1 MKKLVLITGA
11 SGFVGTHCIVQLI
24 QKGYAVRGTL
34 RSLSRADSIRQIIR
48 ENTEGDFDLTF
59 VEADLNGDDGWNKA
73 VEGCDAIFHVAS
85 PVPAQLP
92 KHEDELIIPAREGTL
107 RVLRAAKNANVSRVI
122 LTSSVAAICY
132 GHEMGKTSFTE
143 EDWTNPNGNN
153 LTPYIKSKVLAEKAA
168 WEFVEKEGGIQLSTV
183 NPGGI
188 LGPVLEKDYGT
199 SAEIVKKMMAGEF
212 PGYPNIGF
220 PLVDVRD
227 VASMHILAMETESAI
242 GERFICSND
251 YIWFSDVGA
260 ILKENFPNYAKKIPS
275 RKLPDWLVKVFA
287 LFDKE
292 TKSVLNEL
300 GFRKDVSYA
309 KAQRLLNWSPKSNK
323 EAILATGESLVKFG
337 IV

>member
-1 MKKLVLITGA
+1 MSKLVLVTGA
-11 SGFVGTHCIVQLI
+11 SGFVGTHCIVQLVE
-24 QKGYAVRGTL
+24 KGYQVRGTL
-34 RSLSRADSIRQIIR
+34 RSLSRAESIRQIIA
-48 ENTEGDFDLTF
+48 ENTNKDFTLDF
-59 VEADLNGDDGWNKA
+59 VEADLTKDDSWAKA
-73 VEGCDAIFHVAS
+73 VEGCDAILHVAS

-107 RVLRAAKNANVSRVI
+107 RVLRAAKKANVSRVV

-132 GHEMGKTSFTE
+132 GHEPGKTSFTE
-143 EDWTNPNGNN
+143 KDWTDPNGNN

-168 WEFVEKEGGIQLSTV
+168 WDFVEKEAGIELSTI

-227 VASMHILAMETESAI
+227 VASMHVAALENDQAI
-242 GERFICSND
+242 GERFICSNE
-251 YIWFSDVGA
+251 YIWFSEVGE
-260 ILKENFPNYAKKIPS
+260 ILHQRFPSYAKKLPK
-275 RKLPDWLVKVFA
+275 RKLPDWLVKIFS

-300 GFRKDVSYA
+300 GFRKDVSYEKA
-309 KAQRLLNWSPKSNK
+309 KTILNWSPKSNE
-323 EAILATGESLVKFG
+323 EAIASTAESLIKFG
-337 IV
+337 VV

>member
-1 MKKLVLITGA
+1 MLVTGA
-11 SGFVGTHCIVQLI
+11 SGFVGTHCVVQLI
-24 QKGYAVRGTL
+24 QKGYSVRGTI
-34 RSLSRADSIRQIIR
+34 RSMSRSASIREIIA
-48 ENTEGDFDLTF
+48 ENVNGDFQLEF
-59 VEADLNGDDGWNKA
+59 VEADLTRDDGWNEA
-73 VEGCDAIFHVAS
+73 VKGCGAIMHVAS

-107 RVLRAAKNANVSRVI
+107 RVLRAAKKAGVKRVV

-132 GHEMGKTSFTE
+132 GHDASKTSFTE
-143 EDWTNPNGNN
+143 LDWTDPNGNN

-168 WEFVEKEGGIQLSTV
+168 WDFVNNEGGIDLSTI

-227 VASMHILAMETESAI
+227 VASMHVAALENDQAI

-251 YIWFSDVGA
+251 YVWFSEVGEV
-260 ILKENFPNYAKKIPS
+260 LHQHFPQYSKKLPK
-275 RKLPDWLVKVFA
+275 RKLPDWLIKIFA

-292 TKSVLNEL
+292 TKGVLNEL
-300 GFRKDVSYA
+300 GFRKDVSYR
-309 KAQRLLNWSPKSNK
+309 KGQQVLGWTPRSNE
-323 EAILATGESLVKFG
+323 EAIVGTAESLIKFN
-337 IV
+337 II